1 MTGLLLLRIY
11 VLVGAVYG
19 LSVVAIAEAT
29 RPSEVAAVPLRRRAH
44 VYLAA
49 IALGTL
55 IWPMGLV
62 QDLRGG
68 R

>member
-1 MTGLLLLRIY
+1 MLGRLARPCPS
-11 VLVGAVYG
+11 VGAVYG

-29 RPSEVAAVPLRRRAH
+29 RPSEDAAVPLRRRAR

-49 IALGTL
+49 ITPGALV
-55 IWPMGLV
+55 WPVGLV
-62 QDLRGG
+62 QDLRYG